1 MTIEVP
7 FMQPRDRASRELKIM
22 LSAKFGTR
30 EDIWGDIDI
39 KLNLWKLV
47 KLACIR
53 HIQGKK
59 NKRSESVLEGVG
71 ARKGD

>member
-1 MTIEVP
+1 MKIEVP
-7 FMQPRDRASRELKIM
+7 FMQPRDIASRELKIM

-30 EDIWGDIDI
+30 EDIWRDIDI
-39 KLNLWKLV
+39 KLNLWKLA

-53 HIQGKK
+53 HIQEK

>member
-1 MTIEVP
+1 MKIEAP
-7 FMQPRDRASRELKIM
+7 FMEPRDMTSRELKIM
-22 LSAKFGTR
+22 LLAKFGTR

-53 HIQGKK
+53 HIQGKEIK
-59 NKRSESVLEGVG
+59 NLSQCLKE
-71 ARKGD
+71 